1 MTDSTVT
8 KSNSQNAAHL
18 LAVLGWL
25 ILFIMGTIIAS
36 VLAVNFMAPDAERAG
51 FWFWVILNTCV
62 SIGFILLITAYY
74 LKQHRQWA
82 RYLGGLLGF
91 LALFAFPVG
100 TVLGLFILSYLS
112 KGWDE
117 S

>member
-8 KSNSQNAAHL
+8 KSNTQNAAHL

-25 ILFIMGTIIAS
+25 ILFIMGVIIAS
-36 VLAVNFMAPDAERAG
+36 VVVVNLMTQEVERAS

-82 RYLGGLLGF
+82 RYLGGILGF

-100 TVLGLFILSYLS
+100 TVLGLFILSYLN

>member
-1 MTDSTVT
+1 MTDSTT
-8 KSNSQNAAHL
+8 IKSNSQNAAHL

-25 ILFIMGTIIAS
+25 ILFIMGVIIAS
-36 VLAVNFMAPDAERAG
+36 VVVVNMMAEEVERAS

-62 SIGFILLITAYY
+62 SIGFALLITAHY
-74 LKQHRQWA
+74 LKQHRKWA
-82 RYLGGLLGF
+82 RYLGSLLGF

-100 TVLGLFILSYLS
+100 TVLGLFILSYLN
-112 KGWDE
+112 KGWNE